1 MMTAADLIS
10 LLHDYE
16 ARAGSLTEGVP
27 QYEESYAHWD
37 GIGFTIMGV
46 SVVAGLNDV
55 KEILNLPAA
64 VTRVPGTQGWML
76 GIANIR
82 GNLLPIVDLQVF
94 LGGKAITI
102 GKRSRVL
109 VIDHDGVRVGLL
121 VGGVLGIRHFRP
133 EQRSTCEQPPTGLA
147 DYCADCFDL
156 ADERWPVFNVRKLA
170 ANDSFQMAAL

>member
-1 MMTAADLIS
+1 MTAAELIS
-10 LLHDYE
+10 LLEDYE
-16 ARAGSLTEGVP
+16 ARASSLAEGLP

-37 GIGFTIMGV
+37 GIAFIIMGA
-46 SVVAGLNDV
+46 SVVAGLHDV

-109 VIDHDGVRVGLL
+109 VIDHEGIRVGLL
-121 VGGVLGIRHFRP
+121 VGGVQGIRHFRP
-133 EQRSTCEQPPTGLA
+133 EQRSACAEAPTGLER
-147 DYCADCFDL
+147 YCADCFDL
-156 ADERWPVFNVRKLA
+156 GDERWPIFDVRHLA
-170 ANDSFQMAAL
+170 EDDSFQMAAL